1 MPSRFAF
8 TCLVL
13 AGDDRFER
21 IAQLAQRQLYA
32 VGIDMTIEPLPLV
45 RLRPRLMSGDFD
57 AFILELGTGRNPQ
70 LGAAVRGTR
79 QGRGRGCFR

>member
-21 IAQLAQRQLYA
+21 IAQLVQRQLYA
-32 VGIDMTIEPLPLV
+32 IGIDMTIEPLPLA
-45 RLRPRLMSGDFD
+45 RLRPRL
-57 AFILELGTGRNPQ
+57 I
-70 LGAAVRGTR
+70 VRATSTR
-79 QGRGRGCFR
+79 SSSSSAPAGS